1 MSEKRVLVPLPR
13 HDFDPTEVAVPW
25 KALVSQGIEVVFATP
40 DGQKPSCD
48 ARMLTGDGLGPWR
61 PVLRADARGRAAY
74 AALSRAEAFSRPM
87 AWAHIDASRFDALL
101 LPGGHDKG
109 MIEYL
114 ESDLLQRH
122 VATFF
127 AENKPVGAICHGV
140 VLAARSKAASGKS
153 VLFGR
158 KTTALLAS
166 QELLAWGLT
175 CLWLADYYRT
185 YRVTVE
191 AEVRACLAS
200 ADDFVSGPM
209 PLFRDS
215 PTTPARGFVVRDGP
229 YLSARW
235 PGDAHAFAASFAA
248 SLGHTTASAQSG
260 ATV

>member
-1 MSEKRVLVPLPR
+1 MAGKRVLVPLPR
-13 HDFDPTEVAVPW
+13 RDFDPTEVAVPW
-25 KALVSQGIEVVFATP
+25 KTLVSEGIEVVFATP
-40 DGQKPSCD
+40 DGQKPACD
-48 ARMLTGDGLGPWR
+48 ARMLTGDGLGPWK
-61 PVLRADARGRAAY
+61 PVLRADERGRAAY
-74 AALSRAEAFSRPM
+74 EALSQAEGFSRPM
-87 AWAHIDASRFDALL
+87 TWAQIDPSRFDALL

-114 ESDLLQRH
+114 ESELLQRH

-127 AENKPVGAICHGV
+127 AANKPVGAICHGV
-140 VLAARSKAASGKS
+140 VLAARSKAESGKS

-175 CLWLADYYRT
+175 CLWLRDYYRT

-200 ADDFVSGPM
+200 PDDFVSGPT

-215 PTTPARGFVVRDGP
+215 PAALSRGFVVRDGS

-235 PGDAHAFAASFAA
+235 PGDAHAFATQLAEA
-248 SLGHTTASAQSG
+248 LR
-260 ATV
+260 